1 VFRREAPRLRRCPM
15 CRAEAVSAS
24 RMDIHEDGIHARV
37 VLACGQ
43 CETTREL
50 DVSVWAADAYERR
63 LDKQRSEMEEA
74 LRRTERERL
83 EGETRTFATA
93 LHRDLIGPDDF
104 GVPGRSRSE
113 C

>member
-1 VFRREAPRLRRCPM
+1 
-15 CRAEAVSAS
+15 
-24 RMDIHEDGIHARV
+24 MDIHEDGVHARV

-63 LDKQRSEMEEA
+63 LDKQRSEMEDA
-74 LRRTERERL
+74 LRRAEHQRL
-83 EGETRTFATA
+83 EMETRTFATA